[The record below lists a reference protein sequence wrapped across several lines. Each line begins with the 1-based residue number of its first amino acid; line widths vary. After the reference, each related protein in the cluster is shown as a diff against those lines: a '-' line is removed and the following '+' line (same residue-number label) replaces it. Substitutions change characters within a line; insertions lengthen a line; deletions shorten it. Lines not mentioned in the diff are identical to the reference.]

1 MMNKSLE
8 DLLDEFEDAAYNR
21 EDYKINAKRNAVMDK
36 IAELDVL
43 DGLSLKVD
51 KIYRFVVNG
60 DLYEYPESDFY
71 ISKEAALLYL
81 KDFKDEVAES
91 HADFDGLPFDT
102 VIVLQ
107 EIDLNNVDDID
118 YNAKEVTISE
128 WVFDEETTK
137 EIGSETE
144 LYGRWEEVQ
153 DEKDL

>member
-1 MMNKSLE
+1 MSKSLE

-36 IAELDVL
+36 IAELNVL

-81 KDFKDEVAES
+81 KDFQDEVAES

-102 VIVLQ
+102 IIVLQ

-118 YNAKEVTISE
+118 YNAKQTSVCE
-128 WVFDEETTK
+128 WVLDEETTK

-144 LYGRWEEVQ
+144 LYGMWEEVQ
-153 DEKDL
+153 DETN